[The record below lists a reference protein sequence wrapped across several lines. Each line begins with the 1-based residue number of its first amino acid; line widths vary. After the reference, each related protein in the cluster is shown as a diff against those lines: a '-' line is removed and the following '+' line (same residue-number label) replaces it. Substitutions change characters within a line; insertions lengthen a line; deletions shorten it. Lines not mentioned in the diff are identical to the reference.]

1 MDRWLLRRR
10 RRRLLGPK
18 GFADVCLTRV
28 VDGGPDEIGAV
39 ETAGGGGPKLII
51 GGGVQVAEQFSNADS
66 LSELT
71 GPFAYWELDL
81 QDDEGLGGSVVVFTG
96 KTSSNKSIFGI
107 EIGAGLDLNLW
118 KKLPGVPVLVGGGG
132 DYSWAQVFHHWYEWL
147 PADGVWD
154 GMGVALGQPPVH
166 DALALATKLL
176 SEVQQHLIPQG
187 SVSSVAQPQGSPCTT
202 RV

>member
-1 MDRWLLRRR
+1 MTAYVAESATYICVYAGDDPVNSADPSGMWTVGYCGGAAAAF
-10 RRRLLGPK
+10 LGPK
-18 GFADVCLTRV
+18 GFANACLTRV

-132 DYSWAQVFHHWYEWL
+132 DYSWAQVFHHW
-147 PADGVWD
+147 
-154 GMGVALGQPPVH
+154 
-166 DALALATKLL
+166 
-176 SEVQQHLIPQG
+176 
-187 SVSSVAQPQGSPCTT
+187 
-202 RV
+202 